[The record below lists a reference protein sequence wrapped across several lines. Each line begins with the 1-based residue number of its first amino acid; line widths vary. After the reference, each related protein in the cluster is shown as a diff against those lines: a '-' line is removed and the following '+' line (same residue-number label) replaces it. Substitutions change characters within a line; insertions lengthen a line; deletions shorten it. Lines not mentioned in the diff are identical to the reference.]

1 MTEDKQPRGRPSK
14 YTPEL
19 VAKAREY
26 ADNNHDFPM
35 VAELALELDISR
47 ETIYAWAADPDKRD
61 FSDIVE
67 KLMAKQEVK
76 LAKGALMGDY
86 NAGFAKMMMT
96 KHGYSDKQDITS
108 DNKALAAAA
117 PVVVRLVGPD
127 EE

>member
-1 MTEDKQPRGRPSK
+1 
-14 YTPEL
+14 
-19 VAKAREY
+19 
-26 ADNNHDFPM
+26 
-35 VAELALELDISR
+35 
-47 ETIYAWAADPDKRD
+47 
-61 FSDIVE
+61 
-67 KLMAKQEVK
+67 
-76 LAKGALMGDY
+76 MGDY